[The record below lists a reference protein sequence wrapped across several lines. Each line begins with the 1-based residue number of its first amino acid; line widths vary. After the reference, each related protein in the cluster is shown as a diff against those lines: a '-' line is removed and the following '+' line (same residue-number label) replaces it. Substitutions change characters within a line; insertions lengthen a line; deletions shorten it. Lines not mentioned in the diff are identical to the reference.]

1 MGKIL
6 SATFRLW
13 VAMLR
18 PAVNA
23 LHMKFDF
30 ALVAAADFISL
41 SPPGSLVSVSVT
53 RSKWRQDRGAEE
65 LSAEHVYAFFSFFEA
80 SLRAGALRR
89 PGNLKRKKSRRKA
102 NSLRRLSGVGDKRLR
117 SGTIDK
123 SIVEEGDHYGSPL
136 RRPIPKPQIE

>member
-18 PAVNA
+18 PAVNIKVAISA
-23 LHMKFDF
+23 LRTKFDF

-41 SPPGSLVSVSVT
+41 SPPGSLVSASVT

-65 LSAEHVYAFFSFFEA
+65 LPAEHVYAFFSFFEA

-89 PGNLKRKKSRRKA
+89 PGNLKKKAAAKPI
-102 NSLRRLSGVGDKRLR
+102 LCGGCHGDKRFR
-117 SGTIDK
+117 T
-123 SIVEEGDHYGSPL
+123 
-136 RRPIPKPQIE
+136 